1 MKRIYLQTIPTE
13 EWGVVMEGNSIDQV
27 VVERPDAKSLVGNL
41 YKARIVN
48 IETSL
53 QAAFVDFGQSKLGF
67 LKKNECPGSR
77 RDPSLPIEKLVH
89 EGQAI
94 WVQVTKDAFDEKGA
108 QLTANITL
116 PGMHLVYL
124 PFGNYHAVSKKVD
137 DDKRSRLKEWA
148 KANTTDQEGIIF
160 RTSSAALEGPQLMEE
175 LRALQQQWAM
185 LQNKYDS
192 KKPPVLAWEDRD
204 IPQRLLRRYPDQA
217 VEEVVVD
224 DTKLVKFIQKHFP
237 HLKDKC
243 RWAKQIEEELPVTI
257 PQLTETIAQ
266 PLVKLEGGAEIRI
279 DQTEAMVVVD
289 VNTAKNTKRAD
300 KSRSVVGTNLQAA
313 KEIANQL
320 KLRNLS
326 GMIIIDFIGMRN
338 EKDQQQVLEKLKKSL
353 HDDPFRTEVY
363 GFTKLG
369 LVEMTRKREGRSL
382 LSTLTERCDSC
393 SGNGYVLSVI
403 SYAYQLERE
412 LLSYQKYDQEV
423 IVMEVRSDVAQAF
436 HQKIDVAQ
444 LKSTLY
450 KDLYFLNN
458 RISDVPYRIRFIGDE
473 DTLRERDFYQEGSI
487 DRL

>member
-1 MKRIYLQTIPTE
+1 
-13 EWGVVMEGNSIDQV
+13 MEGGSIEQV
-27 VVERPDAKSLVGNL
+27 VVERPDSKSLVGNL

-67 LKKNECPGSR
+67 LKKNECPESR
-77 RDPSLPIEKLVH
+77 RNPSLPIEKLVH

-137 DDKRSRLKEWA
+137 DEKRNRLKEWA
-148 KANTTDQEGIIF
+148 KENTTDEEGIIF
-160 RTSSAALEGPQLMEE
+160 RTSSATLEDSHLIEE
-175 LRALQQQWAM
+175 LSTLQKQWTT
-185 LQNKYDS
+185 LQAKFESN
-192 KKPPVLAWEDRD
+192 KPPVLVWEDRD
-204 IPQRLLRRYPDQA
+204 IPQRLLRRFPDQA

-224 DTKLVKFIQKHFP
+224 DTKLVTSIQKQFP
-237 HLKDKC
+237 HLREKC
-243 RWAKQIEEELPVTI
+243 RWSKQIEEELPVTI

-266 PLVKLEGGAEIRI
+266 PLVKLDGGAEIRI

-289 VNTAKNTKRAD
+289 VNTAKNTKRSD
-300 KSRSVVGTNLQAA
+300 KGRSVVGTNIQAA
-313 KEIANQL
+313 SEIAKQL

-338 EKDQQQVLEKLKKSL
+338 DKDHQQVLEKLKKSL
-353 HDDPFRTEVY
+353 YDDPVRTEVY

-393 SGNGYVLSVI
+393 NGHGYVPSAH

-412 LLSYQKYDQEV
+412 LLSYSNYDQDV
-423 IVMEVRSDVAQAF
+423 IVMEVRPDVAQAF
-436 HQKIDVAQ
+436 RQKIDVNV

-458 RISDVPYRIRFIGDE
+458 RVSDVPYKIRFIGDE
-473 DTLRERDFYQEGSI
+473 ETLQKRDFYQQGSI